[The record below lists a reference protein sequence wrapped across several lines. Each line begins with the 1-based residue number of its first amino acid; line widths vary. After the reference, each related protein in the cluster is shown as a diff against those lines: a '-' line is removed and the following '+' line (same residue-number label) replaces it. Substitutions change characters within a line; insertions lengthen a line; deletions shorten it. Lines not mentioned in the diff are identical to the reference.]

1 MVRTKEIIAC
11 IVALI
16 FLVLAATSVYA
27 NDTNINSVYDLL
39 NNTGANNTAA
49 PANTNNSYQQITVTN
64 NTAAVNNTNTNNAVN
79 VANTTNTVAN
89 TTVPYTGINN
99 TSILVIIGIC
109 GISAI
114 YAYKKI
120 RDYNIK

>member
-1 MVRTKEIIAC
+1 MKKIKEITAC
-11 IVALI
+11 IVALLI
-16 FLVLAATSVYA
+16 LVYA
-27 NDTNINSVYDLL
+27 VEGVSATDTNIDWDNIMANNS
-39 NNTGANNTAA
+39 ANNT
-49 PANTNNSYQQITVTN
+49 NDNYQQIQTVPP
-64 NTAAVNNTNTNNAVN
+64 VNNTNTNTGSIAP
-79 VANTTNTVAN
+79 ANNTN

-99 TSILVIIGIC
+99 TGVFVIIGIC